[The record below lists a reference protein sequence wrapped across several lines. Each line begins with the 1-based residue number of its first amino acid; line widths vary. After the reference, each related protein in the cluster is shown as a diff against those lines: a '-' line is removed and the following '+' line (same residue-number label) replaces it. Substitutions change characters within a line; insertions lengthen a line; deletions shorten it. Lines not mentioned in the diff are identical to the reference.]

1 MIKHQG
7 DKKYSV
13 SYVVHQKGEYIIFV
27 KWGDDHIPGSPYRVV
42 AWFKTCIF
50 RWISM
55 LFVLLLL
62 HSHLFKSAN
71 YCLLIHYF
79 FFLLPFAF
87 FVFIFY
93 TTSITILFPPLR
105 WWYRMICALWTTY
118 VSLYALIYTCQNL
131 NWVKCLL
138 SNKDINLLLYRH
150 CFNSHSL
157 HNWILG
163 WMISINT
170 K

>member
-1 MIKHQG
+1 MSNGAMITFPDRHIVLWLDSKHAFF
-7 DKKYSV
+7 DEFRCFLYYYYYYTV
-13 SYVVHQKGEYIIFV
+13 IF
-27 KWGDDHIPGSPYRVV
+27 
-42 AWFKTCIF
+42 
-50 RWISM
+50 
-55 LFVLLLL
+55 
-62 HSHLFKSAN
+62 FKSAN
-71 YCLLIHYF
+71 YCCLTHYYF
-79 FFLLPFAF
+79 FSSPLLF

-157 HNWILG
+157 LN
-163 WMISINT
+163 
-170 K
+170 

>member
-1 MIKHQG
+1 MSNGAMITFPDRHIVLWLDSKLAFF
-7 DKKYSV
+7 DEFRCFLYYYYYYTV
-13 SYVVHQKGEYIIFV
+13 IF
-27 KWGDDHIPGSPYRVV
+27 
-42 AWFKTCIF
+42 
-50 RWISM
+50 
-55 LFVLLLL
+55 
-62 HSHLFKSAN
+62 FKSAN
-71 YCLLIHYF
+71 YCCLTHYYF